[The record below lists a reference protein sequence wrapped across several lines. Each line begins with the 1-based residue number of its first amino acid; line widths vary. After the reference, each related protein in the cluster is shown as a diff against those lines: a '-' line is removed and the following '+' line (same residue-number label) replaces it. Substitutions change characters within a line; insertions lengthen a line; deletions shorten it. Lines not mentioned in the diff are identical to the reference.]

1 MPSRRHVVLVGLMGA
16 GKTTV
21 GRLLATRLGRPY
33 VDNDELVEA
42 TTGRTAKELA
52 TEAGADALHR
62 IETEALLQGLS
73 REAPSVISAAAATV
87 LDAASRAALLP
98 QHVVWLRAPPALL
111 AERAARGP
119 HRPFLAQDA
128 AGALAKM
135 AEVRDP
141 RYRAVADVIVDVEGH
156 SAEDIADRIARDLP
170 AAAD

>member
-1 MPSRRHVVLVGLMGA
+1 MPRGRHVVLVGLMGA

-21 GRLLATRLGRPY
+21 GRLLAKRLGRPY

-42 TTGRTAKELA
+42 TTGRTARELA

-62 IETEALLQGLS
+62 IEAEALLQGLS
-73 REAPSVISAAAATV
+73 RETPSVISAAAATV
-87 LDAASRAALLP
+87 MDPASRAALLP
-98 QHVVWLRAPPALL
+98 HHVVWLRASPALL

-119 HRPFLAQDA
+119 HRPFLTHDA

-135 AEVRDP
+135 AAARDP

-156 SAEDIADRIARDLP
+156 SAGDIADGIARGFA